1 MRAQGLGCAGIGRMV
16 PIILPILFLIAGCSS
31 DTKPR
36 SEAIRP
42 VKTIVVTPGG
52 TAQTRSF
59 PGKVEASQT
68 AELTFLV
75 PGLLSNLPVREGQ
88 RVAKDELIAQ
98 LRQDEFQAQLKILQS
113 QLDRAQA
120 DLAALRA
127 GERAEQRE
135 RLEAQLRAAEA
146 TLTNA
151 ETDFNRQTGLLRS
164 NAIARAAYERAETA
178 YRVAREEYNAARK
191 AVEKAKGG
199 RQENIDAKEAEVR
212 GLTARVAEGQIQ
224 IKDSTLYAPFNGVVA
239 RRFVEQQQSVRAKQP
254 IVLFQDVEKIFIGMD
269 VPEAVM
275 ATQIRAA
282 DIERMEA
289 EFSGTGGRSFPVH
302 IVETAQA
309 ADPTTQTFRV
319 RAAMQVPSDV
329 NLLPGMTAR
338 VTLVYRQGDNADK
351 RFLVPVSAV
360 FKESS
365 GEQVVWV
372 IGADQSVTRK
382 VVKIGEPTGGQVEIL
397 DGLLA
402 GDRIAVAGVSFLRPG
417 MKVRDLGNALGGNQP

>member
-1 MRAQGLGCAGIGRMV
+1 
-16 PIILPILFLIAGCSS
+16 
-31 DTKPR
+31 
-36 SEAIRP
+36 
-42 VKTIVVTPGG
+42 
-52 TAQTRSF
+52 
-59 PGKVEASQT
+59 
-68 AELTFLV
+68 
-75 PGLLSNLPVREGQ
+75 
-88 RVAKDELIAQ
+88 
-98 LRQDEFQAQLKILQS
+98 
-113 QLDRAQA
+113 
-120 DLAALRA
+120 
-127 GERAEQRE
+127 
-135 RLEAQLRAAEA
+135 
-146 TLTNA
+146 
-151 ETDFNRQTGLLRS
+151 
-164 NAIARAAYERAETA
+164 
-178 YRVAREEYNAARK
+178 
-191 AVEKAKGG
+191 
-199 RQENIDAKEAEVR
+199 
-212 GLTARVAEGQIQ
+212 
-224 IKDSTLYAPFNGVVA
+224 
-239 RRFVEQQQSVRAKQP
+239 VEQQQSVRAKQP

-282 DIERMEA
+282 DIERMDA
-289 EFSGTGGRSFPVH
+289 EFSGTGGRSFPVT

-319 RAAMQVPSDV
+319 RAAMQVPSDM

-338 VTLVYRQGDNADK
+338 VTLVYRQGNNADK